1 MATAKDKAQK
11 AKAKKP
17 KRKSIPKSPPEQKL
31 GDTPVAPWD
40 MPTPKEKKQARPV
53 RRVLKEAVA
62 KVDSQEKAD
71 KVISKLEEKAADK
84 TAAEVEKSQSTPS
97 SPAEA
102 AQQVKEAVEAAPQS
116 KKTEKALE
124 ATAKVLTTEH
134 TR

>member
-62 KVDSQEKAD
+62 EVDSQAKAD
-71 KVISKLEEKAADK
+71 KVISKLEQKTADK
-84 TAAEVEKSQSTPS
+84 TVTEVEKTQPSTS
-97 SPAEA
+97 SPDEA
-102 AQQVKEAVEAAPQS
+102 ARQVKEAVETAPQS
-116 KKTEKALE
+116 KKT
-124 ATAKVLTTEH
+124 
-134 TR
+134 